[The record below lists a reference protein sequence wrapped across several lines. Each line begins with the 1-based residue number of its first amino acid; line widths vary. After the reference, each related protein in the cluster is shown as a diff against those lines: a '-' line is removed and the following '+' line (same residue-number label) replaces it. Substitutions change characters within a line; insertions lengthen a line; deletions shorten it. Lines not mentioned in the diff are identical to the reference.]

1 MFITSLKQLFKRMLH
16 ESKITGSSDPFI
28 RKYKLDDPEISDIL
42 KELYANKY
50 NKIPVTNFQSEI
62 DTFVEDF
69 LDEIRSIIEKYLP
82 DFDIENETL
91 FSVRVSG
98 SEVKLNR
105 TVGNTCAE
113 YSKEIALSSS
123 STNPSVTF
131 RSKLFKVI
139 LGNGSTE
146 RKIPTS
152 VLEGWVV
159 EGFNRTNSGRY
170 NELRFYDTIESES
183 WKKSTKSTITVLK
196 NWLDNIS
203 NKNDNSK
210 TYRAERVDKNN
221 EIGNLYEQILNAY
234 TKLSEYENRNIIDPA
249 DIIVYK
255 KSKKRTLL
263 NQLNR
268 ILNNP
273 ETHKP
278 LFMDLH
284 INYDI
289 VGISL
294 KKVKSSS
301 IKVTEKNYIEFNKR
315 NNQVRINKNSL
326 ELKFSKN
333 NNGLLLKGV
342 YSINQP
348 MSDDGIDNNTGNQ
361 PKEFII
367 NIRNFGGKQ
376 SFADKWDGKR
386 DEKPILGVDFVT
398 KGKIAI
404 TGKLPIGW
412 FRKEFPI
419 LKMDKEYNHISQP
432 LNDLVDKDKN
442 KEYNKFFDP
451 DFVGKM
457 VLLSLREAEECL
469 PFVEIS

>member
-1 MFITSLKQLFKRMLH
+1 MLMTSLTELFRKMLM
-16 ESKITGSSDPFI
+16 ESKMNVSSDPFI
-28 RKYKLDDPEISDIL
+28 RKYKLNDPEISDIL

-50 NKIPVTNFQSEI
+50 KKLPISNYQNEV
-62 DTFVEDF
+62 DTFVDDF

-82 DFDIENETL
+82 DFDIETETL

-105 TVGNTCAE
+105 TIGNTCAE

-131 RSKLFKVI
+131 RGKLFKVI

-249 DIIVYK
+249 DIIVFK
-255 KSKKRTLL
+255 RNKKRTLI

-268 ILNNP
+268 ILRDPENN
-273 ETHKP
+273 KP

-294 KKVKSSS
+294 KKVKSNS
-301 IKVTEKNYIEFNKR
+301 IKVTEKNFIEFSKR

-326 ELKFSKN
+326 KLKFSKN
-333 NNGLLLKGV
+333 NNGLLLKGI
-342 YSINQP
+342 YTINKP
-348 MSDDGIDNNTGNQ
+348 IMDDETGNE
-361 PKEFII
+361 PKEFIF

-442 KEYNKFFDP
+442 KEYNKLFDP
-451 DFVGKM
+451 DFVSKM
-457 VLLSLREAEECL
+457 VLLGLREAEECL

>member
-1 MFITSLKQLFKRMLH
+1 MLMTPLTELFKKMLM
-16 ESKITGSSDPFI
+16 ESKLNVSSDPFI
-28 RKYKLDDPEISDIL
+28 RKYKLNDPEISDIL

-50 NKIPVTNFQSEI
+50 KKLPISNYQGEI
-62 DTFVEDF
+62 DTFVDDF

-82 DFDIENETL
+82 DFDIETETL

-105 TVGNTCAE
+105 IVGNTCAE

-131 RSKLFKVI
+131 RGKLFKVI

-170 NELRFYDTIESES
+170 NEMRFYDTIESES

-221 EIGNLYEQILNAY
+221 EIGNLYEQILNSY

-255 KSKKRTLL
+255 KTKKRTLL
-263 NQLNR
+263 NQLNK
-268 ILNNP
+268 ILRDPENN
-273 ETHKP
+273 KP

-301 IKVTEKNYIEFNKR
+301 IKVTEKNYIEFSKR

-333 NNGLLLKGV
+333 NNGLLLKGI
-342 YSINQP
+342 YNINKP
-348 MSDDGIDNNTGNQ
+348 IMDDETGNE
-361 PKEFII
+361 PKEFIF

-386 DEKPILGVDFVT
+386 DEKPILGIDFVT

-412 FRKEFPI
+412 FRKEFPV

-432 LNDLVDKDKN
+432 LNDLVDKNKN
-442 KEYNKFFDP
+442 KEYNKFFDI
-451 DFVGKM
+451 DFVSKM
-457 VLLSLREAEECL
+457 VLLGLREAEECL

>member
-1 MFITSLKQLFKRMLH
+1 MLMTSLTELFRKMLM
-16 ESKITGSSDPFI
+16 ESKMNVSSDPFI
-28 RKYKLDDPEISDIL
+28 RKYKLNDPEISDIL

-50 NKIPVTNFQSEI
+50 KKLPISNYQDEV
-62 DTFVEDF
+62 DTFVDDF
-69 LDEIRSIIEKYLP
+69 LNEIRSIIEKYLP
-82 DFDIENETL
+82 DFDIETETL

-105 TVGNTCAE
+105 TIGNACAE

-131 RSKLFKVI
+131 RGKLFKVI

-170 NELRFYDTIESES
+170 NEMRFYDTIESES

-203 NKNDNSK
+203 NKNDDSK
-210 TYRAERVDKNN
+210 TYRAERVDRNN

-234 TKLSEYENRNIIDPA
+234 TKLSEYENRNILDPA
-249 DIIVYK
+249 DIIVFK
-255 KSKKRTLL
+255 RNKKRTLI

-268 ILNNP
+268 ILRDPENN
-273 ETHKP
+273 KP

-284 INYDI
+284 IHYDI

-294 KKVKSSS
+294 KKVKSNS
-301 IKVTEKNYIEFNKR
+301 IKVTEKNFIEFSKR

-342 YSINQP
+342 YTINKP
-348 MSDDGIDNNTGNQ
+348 IMDDETGNE
-361 PKEFII
+361 PKEFIF

-376 SFADKWDGKR
+376 SFVDKWDGKR

-451 DFVGKM
+451 EFVSKM
-457 VLLSLREAEECL
+457 VLLGLREAEECL